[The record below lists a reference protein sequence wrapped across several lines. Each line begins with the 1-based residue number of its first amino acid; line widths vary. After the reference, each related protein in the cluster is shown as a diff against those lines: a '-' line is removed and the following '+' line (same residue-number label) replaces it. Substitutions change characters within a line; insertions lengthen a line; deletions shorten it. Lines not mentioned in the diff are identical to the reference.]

1 MRMNLLPNIKTQTSY
16 AHFVGGLD
24 LVSPPLSID
33 AGKCISAMNYEA
45 NALGGYRRIDGY
57 ERFDGKPSPSDQS
70 YYYCLCNFTS
80 VVNVGD
86 TLTGATSGKTGKVI
100 SITGNEVILS
110 RVSGSLA
117 IENFT
122 VGGVVK
128 GSFTTIPLPDGHHTG
143 FGHAT
148 ARHLTANDYRN
159 DILAVPGSGV
169 IRGVCMFKGVAYA
182 FRNNT
187 AGTEVDIYKSTS
199 TGWQKITLFKSIPL
213 KNGSTDII
221 DGVVV
226 NQQQGTIV
234 TAGSFVI
241 GTQYMIDSMGTTNFV
256 AIGAPMGSG
265 AGSMF
270 IATGVGSGT
279 GTAYKVASA
288 MVKRQVI
295 ESEYNQFDL
304 EATSLTSV
312 IIATG
317 SKSITVEKTK
327 AYKVNDALIITSKVN
342 PLNYMIGT
350 VTSYSNVTGVLVANI
365 SSVVGSGTFANWI
378 VHGESTNVVN
388 YSGRLILANVIGT
401 FDNTGY
407 IRVGIINVALPN
419 GDTSTPVSQISILP
433 GGNYQ
438 FAQNNFLASADTK
451 RIYGTDSL
459 NRAFEF
465 DGDVYIPI
473 RTQIAIDAPTQIAVV
488 NNTGDTQL
496 VLSYFGQVLFS
507 AIGNPHDF
515 RTTSLGFQDLGFG
528 DTITGMSSQV
538 GGVLAVFCRDSV
550 HQAAID
556 GGTGL
561 WISKLISPDLGAIHY
576 GVLNLG
582 GLYAFDDKGIVKI
595 VPSYVFGGFE
605 HDTVSRA
612 IQPTIDKFREKIVAT
627 AAFKSKNQCR
637 FYARDG
643 SGICMTMA
651 QGQNGI
657 EHHFTQFQYP
667 ISVSYAW
674 HGEDASGRDIVLIGD
689 ESGFVYVANKGSS
702 FDGQEIT
709 AYIRTAFNNLKSP
722 SAIKRFRK
730 MEVEVSTVGYSE
742 IRFNPD
748 FSYADP
754 DVATHIFRNETI
766 NGVGGYWDE
775 ALFNTFYYDGKIIS
789 QPEMRLFGSGTN
801 IGLVI
806 FSKSAIDFGHTLSGV
821 ILHYTPRKLNR

>member
-1 MRMNLLPNIKTQTSY
+1 MRMNALPNVKTQTSY

-24 LVSPPLSID
+24 LVSPPLGID
-33 AGKCISAMNYEA
+33 AGKCISAMNYEP
-45 NALGGYRRIDGY
+45 NSLGGYRRIDGY
-57 ERFDGKPSPSDQS
+57 ERFDGKVSPSDHS
-70 YYYCLCNFTS
+70 YYYCVCNLTS
-80 VVNVGD
+80 VINVGD
-86 TLTGATSGKTGKVI
+86 TITGVTSGKTGKVI
-100 SITGNEVILS
+100 SISGNEVILS
-110 RVSGSLA
+110 RVSGALVT
-117 IENFT
+117 ENFT
-122 VGGVVK
+122 VGGVTK
-128 GSFTTIPLPDGHHTG
+128 GSFTTPPSINGCPTG
-143 FGHAT
+143 VGHAT

-169 IRGVCMFKGVAYA
+169 LRGVCMLKGVAYA
-182 FRNNT
+182 FRNNA

-199 TGWQKITLFKSIPL
+199 TGWQKITLFKSLPF
-213 KNGSTDII
+213 KTGSVEII
-221 DGVVV
+221 DGVVI
-226 NQQQGTIV
+226 NQQQGTLV
-234 TAGSFVI
+234 SAGSFVI
-241 GTQYMIDSMGTTNFV
+241 GTQYMIDAMGTTNFT
-256 AIGAPMGSG
+256 AIGAPIGSG

-270 IATGVGSGT
+270 VATGVGSGT
-279 GTAYKVASA
+279 GSAYRVASA

-295 ESEYNQFDL
+295 ESEYNQLDL
-304 EATSLTSV
+304 ESSSLTSV
-312 IIATG
+312 TVATG
-317 SKSITVEKTK
+317 SKSLTAEKNK
-327 AYKVNDALIITSKVN
+327 AYKVNDALIITSRVN
-342 PLNYMIGT
+342 PLNYMVGT
-350 VTSYSNVTGVLVANI
+350 VTSYSNTTGVLVANI
-365 SSVVGSGTFANWI
+365 SSVVGSGTFADWI
-378 VHGESTNVVN
+378 IHGESTNVVN

-407 IRVGIINVALPN
+407 IRIGIINVALPN

-438 FAQNNFLASADTK
+438 FVQNNFLASADTK
-451 RIYGTDSL
+451 KIYGTDSL

-473 RTQIAIDAPTQIAVV
+473 RTQITIDAPTHIAVV

-550 HQAAID
+550 HQAVID
-556 GGTGL
+556 SGTGL
-561 WISKLISPDLGAIHY
+561 WISKLISPELGAIHY

-612 IQPTIDKFREKIVAT
+612 IQPVIDKFREKIVAT

-637 FYARDG
+637 FYASDG

-651 QGQNGI
+651 QGANGI

-775 ALFNTFYYDGKIIS
+775 ALFSTFYYDGKIIS